1 MKKQFLTALGLVS
14 VLTAMPSQAANQDPA
29 YASASREAAARYAE
43 DKKLC
48 GEEPNASAR
57 MQCLRDAKTVYNNA
71 VAAAKQ
77 ASANRAP
84 VQQNGK
90 QPVCADCGR
99 VAQVT
104 VSEREGE
111 GSAIGVI
118 AGGVAGALL
127 GNQVGGGTG
136 RDLATIAGAAGG
148 AMAGHKIEQKVKSSK
163 VWNVVVQY
171 DNGNRRTFVFDHDP
185 GFHNGDQVVNQG
197 NSIVRR

>member
-1 MKKQFLTALGLVS
+1 MKKILLTALTLASAVAAIS
-14 VLTAMPSQAANQDPA
+14 AQAANQSPA
-29 YASASREAAARYAE
+29 YANASRDAAARYAD

-48 GEEPNASAR
+48 AEESNASAR

-71 VAAAKQ
+71 LAAAK
-77 ASANRAP
+77 AANVSSAP
-84 VQQNGK
+84 VQSNGR
-90 QPVCADCGR
+90 QPVCAECGR
-99 VAQVT
+99 VTQVT

-148 AMAGHKIEQKVKSSK
+148 AMAGHKIEQKVKTSK

-171 DNGNRRTFVFDHDP
+171 DNGNRRTFVFEHDP
-185 GFHNGDQVVNQG
+185 GFQNGDQVINQG
-197 NSIVRR
+197 NTVVRR